1 LPLSISIESLI
12 PDQETVSV
20 RKLVLHQGRQFEIPF
35 NQRPWAWKDGSLRDL
50 WQDVMKT
57 KDGFFEE
64 KANGFLKDRPEAS
77 RNPHYFGAFLFFER
91 APSRFEVVDGQQRL
105 TSISMLMAIFREI
118 AHEIATKENARSL
131 RVDAENLETS
141 LTDWLLSSSNPALP
155 RLQLDQQFDQLFRSY
170 VVDPRNSKDRE
181 EAFKSLSES
190 VKMKKGALHLKG
202 GFDALRKHVVAG
214 LTGRS
219 DAQLVNWI
227 GSLERVVADAF
238 IGSRI
243 VVRDE
248 AFAFS
253 VFGTLNA
260 RGVPLSAAD
269 KIKNRLFEGAQKAE
283 HKQIKEDWDAI
294 YAHVPE
300 GNVELFLRLR
310 HLAFVNTDCPHRHL
324 FRNVRDRELD
334 EEAPADVTACWRRD
348 AELLGTLTGLKS
360 HPKIKGEL
368 ERYLKSLHHQLKI
381 TYSWPLLLSSA
392 RRYLD
397 DDVDTF
403 RKVTRLTLAF
413 CFRVLTVPAEAD
425 VAHLERPLAQ
435 AAFDL
440 NQGRDPKEIAQALRR
455 ANSDEDFEKAF
466 AGATLQRAAT
476 QFYTLYELEVHRAK
490 SGGLSLEPFP
500 HSPQQ
505 NIEHILPR
513 RLATSE
519 ARESEWASWRDSD
532 GDPVENHGDY
542 LNRLGNLLILEG
554 EINGQVSN
562 YDFEAKRTGKYP
574 GNATN
579 YKGSPRKS
587 FVDSKLSLVKDLLDP
602 DAYPDWT
609 QAAIEKRQ
617 AEMAAEA
624 VKTWTLK
631 FVARGA

>member
-1 LPLSISIESLI
+1 MPE
-12 PDQETVSV
+12 QETVSV
-20 RKLVLHQGRQFEIPF
+20 RELVLYQGQRFEIPF
-35 NQRPWAWKDGSLRDL
+35 NQRPWAWKDGNLRDL

-64 KANGFLKDRPEAS
+64 RANGLLKARPRAL
-77 RNPHYFGAFLFFER
+77 RNPHYFGAFLFFEQASDR
-91 APSRFEVVDGQQRL
+91 YEVVDGQQRL
-105 TSISMLMAIFREI
+105 TSVSMLISIFREI
-118 AHEIATKENARSL
+118 TREIATKENDLQL
-131 RVDAENLETS
+131 RIEAENLETS
-141 LTDWLLSSSNPALP
+141 LTSWLMSSSNPPLP
-155 RLQLDQQFDQLFRSY
+155 RLKLDQQLDELFRSY
-170 VVDPRNSKDRE
+170 VVDPRNTEDRK
-181 EAFKSLSES
+181 EALKKLSDS
-190 VKMKKGALHLKG
+190 VRRRKGALQLKN
-202 GFDALRKHVVAG
+202 GFDSLRKHVIAELDG
-214 LTGRS
+214 LS

-227 GSLERVVADAF
+227 SSLETVVADAF

-269 KIKNRLFEGAQKAE
+269 KIKNKLFEGAQIAE
-283 HKQIKEDWDAI
+283 HRQIKEDWDAI

-300 GNVELFLRLR
+300 GNVELFLRSR
-310 HLAFVNTDCPHRHL
+310 HLAFVDTDCPQRHL
-324 FRNVRDRELD
+324 FRNVRDRGLED
-334 EEAPADVTACWRRD
+334 EAPADITAGWRRD
-348 AELLGTLTGLKS
+348 AELLASLTGLKS

-368 ERYLKSLHHQLKI
+368 ERYLKSLHLQLKI
-381 TYSWPLLLSSA
+381 DYSWPLLLSSA

-397 DDVDTF
+397 DDIDTF
-403 RKVTRLTLAF
+403 RKMTRLTLAF
-413 CFRVLTVPAEAD
+413 CFRVLTIPAEAD
-425 VAHLERPLAQ
+425 VADLERPLAQ

-440 NQGRDPKEIAQALRR
+440 NQGKDPKEIAKALRR
-455 ANSDEDFEKAF
+455 ANSDADFKKAF
-466 AGATLQRAAT
+466 EGAVLQRAAT

-500 HSPQQ
+500 HGPQQ
-505 NIEHILPR
+505 NVEHILPR

-519 ARESEWASWRDSD
+519 AREGEWAAWRDSD
-532 GDPVENHGDY
+532 GTPGEDHSKY

-574 GNATN
+574 SQAANF
-579 YKGSPRKS
+579 KGSPRKS
-587 FVDSKLSLVKDLLDP
+587 FVDSKLSLVKDLLDVG
-602 DAYPDWT
+602 AYPDWT
-609 QAAIEKRQ
+609 KAEIEKRQ

-631 FVARGA
+631 FVTRSG

>member
-1 LPLSISIESLI
+1 MPLSISIESLI

-35 NQRPWAWKDGSLRDL
+35 NQRPWAWKDGNLRDL
-50 WQDVMKT
+50 WQDVIKT

-64 KANGFLKDRPEAS
+64 KADGFLKGRPKAL

-91 APSRFEVVDGQQRL
+91 APNRYEVVDGQQRL

-118 AHEIATKENARSL
+118 AHEIATKENSRKL

-141 LTDWLLSSSNPALP
+141 LTNWLLSSSNPAVP
-155 RLQLDQQFDQLFRSY
+155 RLQLDQQFDQLFRTY
-170 VVDPRNSKDRE
+170 VVDPRNNKDRE
-181 EAFKSLSES
+181 EAFKSLGVS
-190 VKMKKGALHLKG
+190 VRMKKGALHLKS

-214 LTGRS
+214 LAGRS

-227 GSLERVVADAF
+227 GALETVVADAF

-260 RGVPLSAAD
+260 RGAPLRAAD
-269 KIKNRLFEGAQKAE
+269 KIKNKLFEDAQKAE
-283 HKQIKEDWDAI
+283 HQQIKDDWDAI

-300 GNVELFLRLR
+300 SNVELFLRLR
-310 HLAFVNTDCPHRHL
+310 HLAFVNTDCPHSQL
-324 FRNVRDRELD
+324 FRNVRDRELED
-334 EEAPADVTACWRRD
+334 EVPTDVTARWRKD
-348 AELLGTLTGLKS
+348 AELLASLTGLKS
-360 HPKIKGEL
+360 HPKIEGEL
-368 ERYLKSLHHQLKI
+368 ERYLKTLQHQLKI

-403 RKVTRLTLAF
+403 RKMTRLTLAF

-425 VAHLERPLAQ
+425 VADLERPLAQ
-435 AAFDL
+435 TAFDL
-440 NQGRDPKEIAQALRR
+440 NRGKDPKEIAKALRE

-500 HSPQQ
+500 HSPHQ

-519 ARESEWASWRDSD
+519 ARESEWAAWRDSD
-532 GDPVENHGDY
+532 GDPVEKHADY

-562 YDFEAKRTGKYP
+562 YDFEAKRAGNYP
-574 GNATN
+574 GKAAKF
-579 YKGSPRKS
+579 KGSPRKS
-587 FVDSKLSLVKDLLDP
+587 FVDSRLSLVKDLLDAG
-602 DAYPDWT
+602 AYPDWT
-609 QAAIEKRQ
+609 QEEIEKRQ

-624 VKTWTLK
+624 VNAWSLK
-631 FVARGA
+631 LIARGA